1 MQRNWS
7 SIVIIGLASTLAPSA
22 THAHANAAQPRID
35 PPLAKAEITDAN
47 GLLTA
52 LETADRDLRKLAATV
67 TRVKDSMLAGSRQIW
82 RGRLYYLIDPP
93 AQVGEPSRRRFAVM
107 FDSLEAEGR
116 LEERPQ
122 HFLFDG
128 RVLYERLADEKL
140 QTEREIVGP
149 GEVFDPMRVG
159 EGPLPIPVGQ
169 RKADILARYDAELLP
184 TLDGLGEDERS
195 LRTHVDSTYQLRL
208 TPKPAIAEEDDFREI
223 RLWYTRESLL
233 PVLAR
238 TINQAEDIETVQLL
252 DPRRNAEAKV
262 PASAFEIAAPE
273 GWTVQRIEWRG
284 RAQRPAAEGERIEF
298 RAEFSGPTV
307 KPAPDAPASAPSGAP
322 SNPNGPK

>member
-1 MQRNWS
+1 M
-7 SIVIIGLASTLAPSA
+7 IIGLAVAA
-22 THAHANAAQPRID
+22 TPLTAKAQPNVTL
-35 PPLAKAEITDAN
+35 PPAKAPPAATEISDAD

-184 TLDGLGEDERS
+184 TLDGLDEDAMP
-195 LRTHVDSTYQLRL
+195 LRAHVDATYQLRL
-208 TPKPAIAEEDDFREI
+208 TPKPEFAEEDDFREI

-284 RAQRPAAEGERIEF
+284 RAQRPAAEGELIEF
-298 RAEFSGPTV
+298 KAEFSGPTV